1 MAKIK
6 IIYIYM
12 YQHSSS
18 ISILSISASQLL
30 RCSRACGSYH
40 DFFNRRLLL
49 TRKLLKQR
57 FLVEV
62 ITSIV
67 TVVFMTWLT
76 VLEYLCHRW
85 PRMCF
90 VCRSY
95 NLVFLN
101 SFLIYHQRSV
111 VELVIKLIIW
121 LAIITWF
128 ILNHIIS

>member
-1 MAKIK
+1 MVKIK
-6 IIYIYM
+6 IIYIY
-12 YQHSSS
+12 STS
-18 ISILSISASQLL
+18 IPAASPYWAYLPLSYCDVPELVAPIMIFLID
-30 RCSRACGSYH
+30 G
-40 DFFNRRLLL
+40 LLL
-49 TRKLLKQR
+49 TRKLLKQV

-85 PRMCF
+85 PWMCF

-95 NLVFLN
+95 NLVFLS

-128 ILNHIIS
+128 IPNHIIS